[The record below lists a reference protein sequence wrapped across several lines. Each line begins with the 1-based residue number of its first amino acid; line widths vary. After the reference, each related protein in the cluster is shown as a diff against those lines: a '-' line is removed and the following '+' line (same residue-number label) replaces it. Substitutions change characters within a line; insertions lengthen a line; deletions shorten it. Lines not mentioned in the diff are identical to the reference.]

1 MIDQLSSSN
10 SNSTQDM
17 SLLQFKEF
25 KVENFS
31 TISMDL
37 FRSKCSQ
44 CSQCS
49 EYLPAK
55 QIRIDTQRFH
65 HYSDP
70 NSFGGATLDTTTLDC
85 GWLRQFLLAFSWRK
99 NYEILFSASPKDCI
113 SEPIEISGLRV
124 FALLWILMVHVC
136 TVLYFVSGE
145 ILSTIQS
152 HFLWNFINIEI
163 GFSDNKMYKMRHGF
177 NVVQEFIAHGILA
190 FDFHFF
196 LWWVT
201 HKLVQPPIEK
211 FLRDFCF
218 RISVEFALHTCFL
231 SGSNESM
238 SIGYVHVLIHLCTLL

>member
-1 MIDQLSSSN
+1 
-10 SNSTQDM
+10 M
-17 SLLQFKEF
+17 SLLQFKDF

-49 EYLPAK
+49 DYFPAK

-70 NSFGGATLDTTTLDC
+70 NSFGGTSLDTTILDC

-99 NYEILFSASPKDCI
+99 NYETLFSASPKDCI

-145 ILSTIQS
+145 ILR
-152 HFLWNFINIEI
+152 IN
-163 GFSDNKMYKMRHGF
+163 K
-177 NVVQEFIAHGILA
+177 
-190 FDFHFF
+190 
-196 LWWVT
+196 
-201 HKLVQPPIEK
+201 PIS
-211 FLRDFCF
+211 
-218 RISVEFALHTCFL
+218 ITFL
-231 SGSNESM
+231 SISES
-238 SIGYVHVLIHLCTLL
+238 VF